1 MMRVYS
7 KGERRKDD
15 VASRAPLGGNKIMTE
30 FKVNEQGIPSLSA
43 NDIEKKAEEVIEFF
57 NPDILRT
64 PCETPLLSFIE
75 ETAKKFNF
83 SYDLSQDL
91 GNNSHGHKLLGKFR
105 FKPRAILVDK
115 SLDGDLRQKFVI
127 AHEFGH
133 LVLHRNLL
141 IKREGYADVDIADSE
156 KDFVTGKKILLTPRD
171 WLEWQA
177 NRFSSAILM
186 PRRTIHSAL
195 LAVQESLEIHRNMGQ
210 IYLDE
215 QLYSYRDFQ
224 KTLAGLQ
231 SVYQVTKTNLEFRLS
246 DLNLLIDVRG
256 KSTKHVSE
264 LFMEE

>member
-1 MMRVYS
+1 
-7 KGERRKDD
+7 
-15 VASRAPLGGNKIMTE
+15 MTE
-30 FKVNEQGIPSLSA
+30 FRINEQGIPSLSA

-64 PCETPLLSFIE
+64 PCETPILSFIE
-75 ETAKKFNF
+75 ETAKKYDF

-91 GNNSHGHKLLGKFR
+91 GNSSHGHKILGKFR
-105 FKPRAILVDK
+105 FKPRAIFVDK
-115 SLDGDLRQKFVI
+115 SIDGDLRQKFVI
-127 AHEFGH
+127 SHEFGH
-133 LVLHRNLL
+133 LALHRNLL

-156 KDFVTGKKILLTPRD
+156 KDLVTGKKILLTPRD

-177 NRFSSAILM
+177 NRFSSAMLM
-186 PRRTIHSAL
+186 PRRTMLTAL
-195 LAVQESLEIHRNMGQ
+195 LAVQKSLDIHRNMGQ

-215 QLYSYRDFQ
+215 QVYSFRDFQ
-224 KTLAGLQ
+224 QTLEGLQ
-231 SVYQVTKTNLEFRLS
+231 GIYQVTKANLEFRLS